1 MRYAVYKR
9 MNLEAPYTSNDLQM
23 MNDVELQTMVVDFL
37 MDEVKVEEDM
47 LIDLS
52 FNDLLDLY
60 EETLLDMNEEE
71 GYSAFDRVLIVDERN
86 KVIIDV

>member
-60 EETLLDMNEEE
+60 EETLLDMNETE

>member
-23 MNDVELQTMVVDFL
+23 MNDVELQAMVVDFL